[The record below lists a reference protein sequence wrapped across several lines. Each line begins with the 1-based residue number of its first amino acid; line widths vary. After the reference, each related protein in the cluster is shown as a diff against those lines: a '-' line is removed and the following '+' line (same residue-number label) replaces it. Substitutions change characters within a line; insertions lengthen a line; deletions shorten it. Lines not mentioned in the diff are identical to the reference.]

1 MSDGLCDSAAL
12 VVRDLPLNA
21 PCALLVTLSG
31 HCATLMVERRCKCI
45 LLPLLLMLSLRCVS
59 AASILS
65 ISSPGARS
73 HQMNLLRI
81 GRELAQRGHAFD
93 VLISRDDVILQSL
106 LKSRLRWFDGLTV
119 IKYDGPPGIG
129 TEAWGSSLSRDPI
142 VVRTSHCL
150 AMFCTSVLNL
160 LSSKKV

>member
-1 MSDGLCDSAAL
+1 MIKRHCSY
-12 VVRDLPLNA
+12 V
-21 PCALLVTLSG
+21 LL
-31 HCATLMVERRCKCI
+31 H
-45 LLPLLLMLSLRCVS
+45 LLLMLSLRCAS

-81 GRELAQRGHAFD
+81 GRELHARGHGFD
-93 VLISRDDVILQSL
+93 VLVSRDDVILQGL
-106 LKSRLRWFDGLTV
+106 LKSRLRWFDGLKV

-129 TEAWGSSLSRDPI
+129 TEAWGSSLSRDPV

-150 AMFCTSVLNL
+150 VMSFTGVPGL
-160 LSSKKV
+160 LPRKSCYKSS